1 MKIKIAVACLFL
13 AVASLSATY
22 ALTVARQFGTGGI
35 GSISFS
41 NRSATGV
48 GGWTQALAILNHN
61 RAPIRADVPEPVSI
75 MLLGVGLAGLGAARR
90 RKSI

>member
-1 MKIKIAVACLFL
+1 MKIKIAVAGLFL
-13 AVASLSATY
+13 AIASVSATY
-22 ALTVARQFGTGGI
+22 ALTVARHPGTGGI

-41 NRSATGV
+41 NGSANIES
-48 GGWTQALAILNHN
+48 GWTQALAIRNHN

-75 MLLGVGLAGLGAARR
+75 MLLGVGLAGLEAARR